1 MRILF
6 AQSDRVVARAIGM
19 GLRRLAINVDVADC
33 GDEVERF
40 LSRFTDYDVIV
51 LDHELAPSGGHD
63 LCRRLAE
70 RKERPRILL
79 LTADQVEAK
88 VRGLQLGADD
98 CLTRPFAFPEL
109 VARVRALGRHRRTG
123 APLVL
128 RHAGIMLDPARREV
142 RVHEQPV
149 ALTPKEFAV
158 LQLLMEAKGQPVL
171 HEDLLA
177 KVWDTNMDSRTNAVR
192 ATVSRLRRKLGDR
205 GAICTDNGKGY
216 CLA

>member
-6 AQSDRVVARAIGM
+6 AQSDRVVARATGM
-19 GLRRLAINVDVADC
+19 GLRRLAINVDVANC
-33 GDEVERF
+33 GDEAER
-40 LSRFTDYDVIV
+40 LSNFTDYDVIV
-51 LDHELAPSGGHD
+51 LDHELGPIGGYE

-79 LTADQVEAK
+79 LTADQVAAK

-128 RHAGIMLDPARREV
+128 RHEGITLDPARREV
-142 RVHEQPV
+142 RVHGKPV
-149 ALTPKEFAV
+149 GLTPKEFAV
-158 LQLLMEAKGQPVL
+158 LQLLMEAKGLPVR
-171 HEDLLA
+171 HEELLA
-177 KVWDTNMDSRTNAVR
+177 KVWDANMDSRTNAVR
-192 ATVSRLRRKLGDR
+192 ATISRLRRKLGDR
-205 GAICTDNGKGY
+205 DAICTDNGKGY